1 MWSSPVELVGP
12 SLGGRVVLTCEHASA
27 AVPPPWRISE
37 GERRWLKTHWGYD
50 PGAAALTRVLSRA
63 LGCPAVLSNFTR
75 LLADPNRPPDHPDLC
90 RQQVEG
96 VSLELN
102 RDLSDEERVAR
113 VVRLH
118 APFHGAVDALLA
130 ARCRAGIPTFLFSV
144 HSFTPLYLG
153 QRRSVELG
161 VLFDASSGEGPTQDA
176 GRMLRSLKRH
186 GKWNVQA
193 NQPWSGMDGLVY
205 SVARHGGRHGLRY
218 LELEVRNDLLT
229 GPDHG
234 GEPDPVPVSEAGV
247 REVAAAVVDALAE
260 VLDAR

>member
-12 SLGGRVVLTCEHASA
+12 PLGGRVVLTCEHASA
-27 AVPPPWRISE
+27 AVPPPWRVAPAD
-37 GERRWLKTHWGYD
+37 RRWLRTHWGHD
-50 PGAAALTRVLSRA
+50 PGAAPLTRILSRK

-75 LLADPNRPPDHPDLC
+75 LLADPNRPPEHPDLC
-90 RQQVEG
+90 RRRVEG
-96 VSLELN
+96 VELELN
-102 RDLSDEERVAR
+102 RDLSEAEMVAR

-130 ARCRAGIPTFLFSV
+130 ARRRAGVPTFLFSI
-144 HSFTPLYLG
+144 HTFTSLYLG
-153 QRRSVELG
+153 QRRAVELG

-176 GRMLRSLKRH
+176 GRMLSSLRRH
-186 GKWNVQA
+186 GRWNVQA

-229 GPDHG
+229 GPDPG
-234 GEPDPVPVSEAGV
+234 GELEPVPVDEAGV
-247 REVAAAVVDALAE
+247 LEVASAVVEALGE
-260 VLDAR
+260 VLVDR